1 MWKCNK
7 CGEELEDTFDSCWKC
22 AKPDTKSSNHQQ
34 SSHGSPTKRHGNE
47 NIIENIKQRWSGL
60 DTEELSKREK
70 SNELNDVELAAVREL
85 LSERGIDRN
94 AITSPPTKQP
104 ATDQRSGWQEE
115 SAVGN
120 GGAKPDVSKVL
131 NVFSK
136 GGIFGGTGA
145 GSGYLCPFS
154 WIEVTKP
161 AGCLSG
167 LFGGKDKL
175 VTEPQSCMESRCKLW
190 DSAAGDCG
198 LITKK

>member
-22 AKPDTKSSNHQQ
+22 NTPIDSSSRRQP
-34 SSHGSPTKRHGNE
+34 SAPSSPTKRHGTDKF
-47 NIIENIKQRWSGL
+47 IEEIKRKWSDL
-60 DTEELSKREK
+60 ETDELSKREK
-70 SNELNDVELAAVREL
+70 SNELTDVELAAVREL
-85 LSERGIDRN
+85 LSERGVNVN
-94 AITSPPTKQP
+94 AIPP
-104 ATDQRSGWQEE
+104 ATDQRSGWQGA
-115 SAVGN
+115 SAVDN
-120 GGAKPDVSKVL
+120 GGATKPDVSKVL
-131 NVFSK
+131 KIFSK
-136 GGIFGGTGA
+136 GGIIGGTA
-145 GSGYLCPFS
+145 TSSGYLCPFS